1 MAAQEAYGKD
11 FAELEDI
18 AKQWQSA
25 FDAAAQQAESLQNR
39 QTDGTINETRYAAK
53 GKYWRPNLTQN
64 EWSLLN
70 RHMEREMTDSAHT
83 LDESTQWAYANEKGN
98 QVFAIYGIGDGTEAT
113 PLYASG
119 GKTAAA
125 DYQAFMRGGKEF
137 DYGTDRSA
145 EALNRVFK
153 TLRGEQR
160 QSNGNFSDAQRGIAA
175 TGHERVSS
183 ERTGNDGRKGDG
195 HSPQSGSKVNN
206 RYSLKSVP
214 AVQPESND
222 WRPGAT
228 FAEVKAA
235 HPSLFE
241 LAADEADTRNPT
253 QITGTVKS
261 YRKIYDALETE
272 GFDGTI
278 LDASSGLG
286 YGTRAGREEYGFRV
300 DDIEPFPDSK
310 YQPKYTDYSTLNKT
324 YDVIISNA
332 VLNVIPQDLRDAMV
346 VKIGEMLNP
355 GGRAFINVRGTD
367 VKNAGS
373 KVAINDDLMEYFI
386 SNTGSY
392 QKGFTSRELVAYLKD
407 ALGDGFAV
415 EPTKKFG
422 AVSAIVTRNADGGK
436 SQFSLKATED
446 VEREA
451 RELRKERNAL
461 AKQNEALKQRV
472 QELKGEMRIS
482 KEPSVVLR
490 DVKKLGQETIR
501 KYGSDVKYTDIQ
513 AFGHVVLYPMT
524 LSNAV
529 MAKSPLRILHG
540 LFSPP
545 PSKLS
550 VKPAA

>member
-1 MAAQEAYGKD
+1 M
-11 FAELEDI
+11 
-18 AKQWQSA
+18 
-25 FDAAAQQAESLQNR
+25 
-39 QTDGTINETRYAAK
+39 
-53 GKYWRPNLTQN
+53 TQN
-64 EWSLLN
+64 EWTLLN
-70 RHMEREMTDSAHT
+70 RHMEQEITDSTHT
-83 LDESTQWAYANEKGN
+83 LDEATQWAYASEKGN

-119 GKTAAA
+119 GKTATA
-125 DYQAFMRGGKEF
+125 DYQTFVKYGKGF
-137 DYGTDRSA
+137 DYGTDGNRS
-145 EALNRVFK
+145 ALNRWFK
-153 TLRGEQR
+153 DRRRKEGRSNGSVLNAQKR
-160 QSNGNFSDAQRGIAA
+160 QSADGYDRVSAVQGEGNGRGS
-175 TGHERVSS
+175 TGH
-183 ERTGNDGRKGDG
+183 G
-195 HSPQSGSKVNN
+195 PQAGSKVNN

-235 HPSLFE
+235 HPTLFE

-261 YRKIYDALETE
+261 YRKIYDALEAE

-310 YQPKYTDYSTLNKT
+310 YQPKYTDYSTLDKT

-332 VLNVIPQDLRDAMV
+332 VLNVIPKDLRDAMV

-407 ALGDGFAV
+407 ALGDGFTV

-422 AVSAIVTRNADGGK
+422 AVSAIVTRDADGGK
-436 SQFSLKATED
+436 VSELAQFLSLKGTENAQ
-446 VEREA
+446 EIAALKREN
-451 RELRKERNAL
+451 ESLKERVEYWKGQTRRSQGVTTDRKSVQKAADAL
-461 AKQNEALKQRV
+461 VKDYGAE
-472 QELKGEMRIS
+472 IS
-482 KEPSVVLR
+482 
-490 DVKKLGQETIR
+490 
-501 KYGSDVKYTDIQ
+501 GSDIAGDLQ
-513 AFGHVVLYPMT
+513 SLYDFNP
-524 LSNAV
+524 
-529 MAKSPLRILHG
+529 RICQW
-540 LFSPP
+540 
-545 PSKLS
+545 
-550 VKPAA
+550 